1 MSAADKSKLDGIAPG
16 ANNYTHPTG
25 DGNLHVPATGTTN
38 NGKVLKAGS
47 TAGSIAWGN
56 VAFSELTG
64 KPTTL
69 SGYGIT
75 DAAPSSHVGAG
86 GTAHAVATTSA
97 AGFMSAADKAKLD
110 GITAGATAGTAT
122 PLMDGTAAVGTST
135 AYARE
140 DHRHPTDTTRAPL
153 ASPAF
158 TGTPT
163 APTAAAGTNN
173 TQIATTAFVNT
184 AIAALPF
191 NMARQA
197 IINGNFD
204 IWQRGTSF
212 SAIPSNR
219 LYYADRW
226 CSDGFRTAATS
237 ISRQTL
243 APGTIPGATY
253 CHRFSTGGAGSG
265 YANDTYCRTMQLI
278 EHGTRLLAGSGNKIT
293 VSFWARS
300 SIANKKFGLMLS
312 QEYGSGGSPSI
323 MENIAGRYFT
333 LTSSWQK
340 FTHTFTLNS
349 LSGKTFGTNNDDRL
363 VVQFWYAWGSNHAS
377 LLGDTVE
384 EQFRAAG
391 DIDIAQVQVNAGDTA
406 LPFQPRSW
414 AEELALCQRYF
425 EKSYDYDVAPG
436 TASSSGAENVMA
448 ATTYLLAKQNITFKV
463 PKRVPPTVNLISTQ
477 NGTSARVSEYNI
489 SSLFVADRTPY
500 ISSSGKNGFTVQSLS
515 GDFTANS
522 FIRFQWTADA
532 EL

>member
-1 MSAADKSKLDGIAPG
+1 
-16 ANNYTHPTG
+16 
-25 DGNLHVPATGTTN
+25 
-38 NGKVLKAGS
+38 
-47 TAGSIAWGN
+47 
-56 VAFSELTG
+56 
-64 KPTTL
+64 
-69 SGYGIT
+69 
-75 DAAPSSHVGAG
+75 
-86 GTAHAVATTSA
+86 
-97 AGFMSAADKAKLD
+97 MSAADKAKLD